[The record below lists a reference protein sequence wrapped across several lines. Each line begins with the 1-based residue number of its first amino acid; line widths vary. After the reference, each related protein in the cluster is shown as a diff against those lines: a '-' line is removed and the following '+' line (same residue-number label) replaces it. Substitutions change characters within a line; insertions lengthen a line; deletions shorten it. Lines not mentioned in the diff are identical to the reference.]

1 MAATFRFTSDTFE
14 PNLPHI
20 SFSDSEDRRLERER
34 MMFSS
39 DPNKVETIVSH
50 LMKDYVP
57 DKSKEKLAMSP
68 TLAKVE
74 AAMPSDDPRRGMGS
88 KIMAES
94 TIGIAANPDK
104 HPLEVIKEIYDRN
117 VEERKKAT
125 YAYLEDKEKGFL
137 GLPGTGTSLFTGSVI
152 GKKYANM
159 PGYDE
164 YKQKKDEYNR
174 THFTLDEFSSP
185 QSAAALGGILT
196 AIGVGAEKLGTSAG
210 TIGKVARVAAK
221 FLPTGFKAIPNPL
234 LRVGLT
240 ALASIPE
247 FWAFEG
253 IHQAVT
259 KAPGMEDVPE
269 LPKQVLGLIA
279 GGAGMSQL
287 SKGIAKRIDKWG
299 EARYAANDA
308 VNKMMQDPSLKNVV
322 DSFDKERYMKKSAE
336 LFQDDFS
343 MRGTPGSAA
352 AKVGSSK
359 AKISMEQ
366 MSRIEGKINE
376 GLQVEDAVGQVLTE
390 DKLLGALDAIKTN
403 KFFDELLKSSADK
416 QEKALK
422 NRLFR
427 DAVNRGLGPDEAIL
441 EVQRGTAKWELDD
454 IINFGNNATVT
465 HAPEVA
471 AGLRMLGYSD
481 EAINKIPLRMG
492 KTLSKRRMIEANAE
506 RSKLEL
512 EGQKLFAEEAGT
524 ATEASLY
531 DPMSTGVDRARAAI
545 AEHNKL
551 IAKPALR
558 LGKTRKYN
566 YKEVQE
572 KEKSD
577 AEAFRRWVTGEGHKP
592 VEPTVLFRGELSE
605 TPRPNG
611 QLLHVSPWLRIGDSA
626 GKFGGGGHFVTEY
639 PAQTG
644 HIYYRGGSL
653 AGDPLEITR
662 VGSVKGV
669 TWDEAL
675 EQAKKVYDDAL
686 AKRMKGNRTY
696 LKDHPEEAESILN
709 AEKKWAAEEAFSH
722 LQKGTYEADVYNR
735 PGKWRNMKDEHIP
748 PGHFKETPP
757 LRSNDEV
764 AAWERKI
771 AEGQKFGLSGKPKYF
786 FAEGEPAKTADEE
799 TWYRY
804 FKNMTEGEG
813 GAATEAN
820 MFTFEGNIPK
830 PLPEGTHTVRKIPE
844 SAMKA
849 YNRVYEERLDA
860 VHKKVVESVEADKEV
875 VQEVIKQNYYEPTE
889 GMKSVMSDFVTD
901 EQYAKAM
908 LNLEELGIGKKGD
921 FAASTAAGVGTKKKR
936 VATPKKVVKQVAEDA
951 ETIEAVGAEN
961 ISKAGAEGKVKKEKR
976 DFNRESVDLYTRMS
990 QGKIS
995 QDEYDSALNSLMDEH
1010 GGGGWGKMMAA
1021 ITAGAGALSALS
1033 AFAPSEAEAAGLPNG
1048 VITNANYSIVSGI
1061 KKTFKEVIKEIV
1073 DKKLFVPEYV
1083 KGTFDFGDKG
1093 YAISIIPDI
1102 MNVSAKYRSS
1112 KKMFAQQYLSPNVV
1126 ADFLYNATTKDG
1138 RRLPTNPMPEIASRT
1153 AISQGNTAKAFSL
1166 VQDVLSMVTGGESHM
1181 KEVSEAMKPLLE
1193 MNMTASRVSFHRGN
1207 ISKLDE
1213 MIEGL
1218 IKKKSKLSGDEALA
1232 MDGNIEKLMMMQD
1245 ASNQA
1250 ISELKFNKEA
1260 FDKQWRTI
1268 AEGLAEKYPS
1278 TRIAL
1283 ALEGEGMAANDPWVL
1298 KHLTDREK
1306 EAVGHLR
1313 KLLNKIAEYIIDVGG
1328 KPIIEKPYIHH
1339 AAHPDMDWKGL
1350 QKSLEGYSLESQN
1363 ILPLS
1368 RLFHREYNSKQMM
1381 PDIHY
1386 VMQQYLPDIFKR
1398 IEMMDFWKKGKPN
1411 GWSAHMHALEQMG
1424 WRAPAEF
1431 MKSIAQ
1437 GFLPEDRTWA
1447 NNIAR
1452 QAYALEAARL
1462 IGFNPAP
1469 GFKHLMKLEANWSN
1483 FGVKMGLTNLPKA
1496 FDIYK
1501 KEVGAAVLE
1510 KMTGKKVTRDMET
1523 ELYRTFTH
1531 AGNMSAIIQDL
1542 GLYEP
1547 PRGWVEK
1554 IGRQLS
1560 DYTGTIINNTERFDR
1575 AMSFVGS
1582 MEMAAKQ
1589 GMTAEQAIYNLYD
1602 TILKTNFLSGNQN
1615 PSWLRNPKVRAM
1627 MMFQG
1632 TPFKIAEQRALLA
1645 VRAGRGIKKGW
1656 DEYYKQLQD
1665 IRKMVG
1671 EGEKEFKWNL
1681 IKDALESEKDINGI
1695 PYAYQL
1701 MRKVMILGTVI
1712 TGGAALFDADMTGHM
1727 LHLPFVKHEGGLKV
1741 NLNPVLSAAMETKAK
1756 EDEFWLSSF
1765 FKRWL
1770 GSAPFGAAVGKAAR
1784 LKEDD
1789 IPKIYRDSKFRYFFG
1804 VPATK
1809 EE

>member
-117 VEERKKAT
+117 VEERKKVT
-125 YAYLEDKEKGFL
+125 YTYLEDKEKGFL

-185 QSAAALGGILT
+185 QSAAALGGMLT

-247 FWAFEG
+247 FWAFEAAG
-253 IHQAVT
+253 QVIKKNPLTENMSDLQ
-259 KAPGMEDVPE
+259 KE
-269 LPKQVLGLIA
+269 VLGMVG
-279 GGAGMSQL
+279 GGAVMSKV
-287 SKGIAKRIDKWG
+287 SRGIAKEINKWG
-299 EARYAANDA
+299 AAKYKATEAT
-308 VNKMMQDPSLKNVV
+308 NKMLEDPSMKNVADFF
-322 DSFDKERYMKKSAE
+322 DSDAYMKKSAE

-366 MSRIEGKINE
+366 MSRIEEKINE
-376 GLQVEDAVGQVLTE
+376 GLHVEDAVGQVLTE
-390 DKLLGALDAIKTN
+390 DKLLGALDAVKTN

-524 ATEASLY
+524 ATEA
-531 DPMSTGVDRARAAI
+531 
-545 AEHNKL
+545 
-551 IAKPALR
+551 R
-558 LGKTRKYN
+558 LVN
-566 YKEVQE
+566 
-572 KEKSD
+572 
-577 AEAFRRWVTGEGHKP
+577 
-592 VEPTVLFRGELSE
+592 
-605 TPRPNG
+605 
-611 QLLHVSPWLRIGDSA
+611 
-626 GKFGGGGHFVTEY
+626 
-639 PAQTG
+639 
-644 HIYYRGGSL
+644 
-653 AGDPLEITR
+653 PLQPEEITR
-662 VGSVKGV
+662 AKSAVAETEKLLGGV
-669 TWDEAL
+669 
-675 EQAKKVYDDAL
+675 V
-686 AKRMKGNRTY
+686 
-696 LKDHPEEAESILN
+696 P
-709 AEKKWAAEEAFSH
+709 
-722 LQKGTYEADVYNR
+722 
-735 PGKWRNMKDEHIP
+735 
-748 PGHFKETPP
+748 
-757 LRSNDEV
+757 
-764 AAWERKI
+764 
-771 AEGQKFGLSGKPKYF
+771 EGQKIGLSGKPKYF

-804 FKNMTEGEG
+804 FKNMTKGEG

-951 ETIEAVGAEN
+951 EIIEAVGAEN
-961 ISKAGAEGKVKKEKR
+961 VTKAGAEGRVKKEKR
-976 DFNRESVDLYTRMS
+976 DFSRESVDLYTRMS

-1250 ISELKFNKEA
+1250 IGELKFKKEA

-1306 EAVGHLR
+1306 EAVGHIR
-1313 KLLNKIAEYIIDVGG
+1313 KLHNKIAEYIIDVGG
-1328 KPIIEKPYIHH
+1328 KPIMEKPYIHH

-1350 QKSLEGYSLESQN
+1350 QKSLEGYSLETQN

-1615 PSWLRNPKVRAM
+1615 PAWLRNPKIRAM

-1741 NLNPVLSAAMETKAK
+1741 NLNPMLSAAMETKSK
-1756 EDEFWLSSF
+1756 EDEFWPSSF

-1804 VPATK
+1804 VPATR

>member
-125 YAYLEDKEKGFL
+125 YTYLEDKEKGFL

-185 QSAAALGGILT
+185 QSAAALGGMLT
-196 AIGVGAEKLGTSAG
+196 AIGVGAEKLSTSAG

-269 LPKQVLGLIA
+269 LPKQVLGFMA

-376 GLQVEDAVGQVLTE
+376 GLHVEDAVGQVLTE
-390 DKLLGALDAIKTN
+390 DKLLGALDAVKTN

-524 ATEASLY
+524 ATEA
-531 DPMSTGVDRARAAI
+531 
-545 AEHNKL
+545 
-551 IAKPALR
+551 R
-558 LGKTRKYN
+558 LVN
-566 YKEVQE
+566 
-572 KEKSD
+572 
-577 AEAFRRWVTGEGHKP
+577 
-592 VEPTVLFRGELSE
+592 
-605 TPRPNG
+605 
-611 QLLHVSPWLRIGDSA
+611 
-626 GKFGGGGHFVTEY
+626 
-639 PAQTG
+639 
-644 HIYYRGGSL
+644 
-653 AGDPLEITR
+653 PLQPEEITR
-662 VGSVKGV
+662 AKSAVAETEKLLGGV
-669 TWDEAL
+669 
-675 EQAKKVYDDAL
+675 V
-686 AKRMKGNRTY
+686 
-696 LKDHPEEAESILN
+696 P
-709 AEKKWAAEEAFSH
+709 
-722 LQKGTYEADVYNR
+722 
-735 PGKWRNMKDEHIP
+735 
-748 PGHFKETPP
+748 
-757 LRSNDEV
+757 
-764 AAWERKI
+764 
-771 AEGQKFGLSGKPKYF
+771 EGQKIGLSGKPKYF

-804 FKNMTEGEG
+804 FKNMTKGEG

-1250 ISELKFNKEA
+1250 IGELKFNKEA

-1306 EAVGHLR
+1306 EAVGHIR
-1313 KLLNKIAEYIIDVGG
+1313 KLHNKIAEYIIDVGG
-1328 KPIIEKPYIHH
+1328 KPIMEKPYIHH

-1350 QKSLEGYSLESQN
+1350 QKSLEGYSLETQN

-1431 MKSIAQ
+1431 MKSIAR

-1615 PSWLRNPKVRAM
+1615 PAWLRNPKIRAM

-1741 NLNPVLSAAMETKAK
+1741 NLNPILSAAMETKSK
-1756 EDEFWLSSF
+1756 EDEFWTSSF

>member
-125 YAYLEDKEKGFL
+125 YTYLEDKEKGFL

-164 YKQKKDEYNR
+164 YKQKKNEYNR

-269 LPKQVLGLIA
+269 LPKQVLGFMA

-524 ATEASLY
+524 ATEA
-531 DPMSTGVDRARAAI
+531 
-545 AEHNKL
+545 
-551 IAKPALR
+551 R
-558 LGKTRKYN
+558 LVN
-566 YKEVQE
+566 
-572 KEKSD
+572 
-577 AEAFRRWVTGEGHKP
+577 
-592 VEPTVLFRGELSE
+592 
-605 TPRPNG
+605 
-611 QLLHVSPWLRIGDSA
+611 
-626 GKFGGGGHFVTEY
+626 
-639 PAQTG
+639 
-644 HIYYRGGSL
+644 
-653 AGDPLEITR
+653 PLQPEEITR
-662 VGSVKGV
+662 AKSAVAETEKLIGGV
-669 TWDEAL
+669 
-675 EQAKKVYDDAL
+675 V
-686 AKRMKGNRTY
+686 
-696 LKDHPEEAESILN
+696 P
-709 AEKKWAAEEAFSH
+709 
-722 LQKGTYEADVYNR
+722 
-735 PGKWRNMKDEHIP
+735 
-748 PGHFKETPP
+748 
-757 LRSNDEV
+757 
-764 AAWERKI
+764 
-771 AEGQKFGLSGKPKYF
+771 EGQKIGLSGKPKYF

-804 FKNMTEGEG
+804 FKNVTEGEG

-995 QDEYDSALNSLMDEH
+995 QDEYDSALNSLMNEH
-1010 GGGGWGKMMAA
+1010 GGGSWGKMMAA

-1153 AISQGNTAKAFSL
+1153 AISQGNTAKAFAL

-1313 KLLNKIAEYIIDVGG
+1313 KLHNKIAEYIIDVGG
-1328 KPIIEKPYIHH
+1328 KPIMEKPYIHH

-1615 PSWLRNPKVRAM
+1615 PSWLRNPKIRAM

-1701 MRKVMILGTVI
+1701 MRKIMILGTVI

>member
-125 YAYLEDKEKGFL
+125 YTYLEDKEKGFL

-164 YKQKKDEYNR
+164 YKQKKNEYNR

-524 ATEASLY
+524 ATEA
-531 DPMSTGVDRARAAI
+531 
-545 AEHNKL
+545 
-551 IAKPALR
+551 R
-558 LGKTRKYN
+558 LVNPLQPEEITSAQSA
-566 YKEVQE
+566 V
-572 KEKSD
+572 
-577 AEAFRRWVTGEGHKP
+577 A
-592 VEPTVLFRGELSE
+592 E
-605 TPRPNG
+605 TPN
-611 QLLHVSPWLRIGDSA
+611 LL
-626 GKFGGGGHFVTEY
+626 GGVV
-639 PAQTG
+639 P
-644 HIYYRGGSL
+644 
-653 AGDPLEITR
+653 
-662 VGSVKGV
+662 
-669 TWDEAL
+669 
-675 EQAKKVYDDAL
+675 
-686 AKRMKGNRTY
+686 
-696 LKDHPEEAESILN
+696 
-709 AEKKWAAEEAFSH
+709 
-722 LQKGTYEADVYNR
+722 
-735 PGKWRNMKDEHIP
+735 
-748 PGHFKETPP
+748 
-757 LRSNDEV
+757 
-764 AAWERKI
+764 
-771 AEGQKFGLSGKPKYF
+771 EGQKIGLSGKPKYF

-804 FKNMTEGEG
+804 FKNITGGEG

-995 QDEYDSALNSLMDEH
+995 QDEYDSALNSLMNEH
-1010 GGGGWGKMMAA
+1010 GGGSWGKMMAA

-1153 AISQGNTAKAFSL
+1153 AISQGNTAKAFAL

-1313 KLLNKIAEYIIDVGG
+1313 KLHNKIAEYIIDVGG
-1328 KPIIEKPYIHH
+1328 KPIMEKPYIHH

-1615 PSWLRNPKVRAM
+1615 PSWLRNPKIRAM

-1804 VPATK
+1804 IPATK

>member
-94 TIGIAANPDK
+94 IIGIAANPDK

-125 YAYLEDKEKGFL
+125 YTYLEDKEKGFL

-164 YKQKKDEYNR
+164 YKQKKNEYNR

-279 GGAGMSQL
+279 GGAGMSKL

-322 DSFDKERYMKKSAE
+322 DLFDKEGYMKKSAE

-524 ATEASLY
+524 ATEA
-531 DPMSTGVDRARAAI
+531 
-545 AEHNKL
+545 
-551 IAKPALR
+551 R
-558 LGKTRKYN
+558 LVN
-566 YKEVQE
+566 
-572 KEKSD
+572 
-577 AEAFRRWVTGEGHKP
+577 
-592 VEPTVLFRGELSE
+592 
-605 TPRPNG
+605 
-611 QLLHVSPWLRIGDSA
+611 
-626 GKFGGGGHFVTEY
+626 
-639 PAQTG
+639 
-644 HIYYRGGSL
+644 
-653 AGDPLEITR
+653 PLQPEEITR
-662 VGSVKGV
+662 AKNAVAETEKLLGGV
-669 TWDEAL
+669 
-675 EQAKKVYDDAL
+675 V
-686 AKRMKGNRTY
+686 
-696 LKDHPEEAESILN
+696 P
-709 AEKKWAAEEAFSH
+709 
-722 LQKGTYEADVYNR
+722 
-735 PGKWRNMKDEHIP
+735 
-748 PGHFKETPP
+748 
-757 LRSNDEV
+757 
-764 AAWERKI
+764 
-771 AEGQKFGLSGKPKYF
+771 EGQKIGLSGKPKYF

-804 FKNMTEGEG
+804 FKNVTGGEG

-995 QDEYDSALNSLMDEH
+995 QDEYDSALNSLMNEH
-1010 GGGGWGKMMAA
+1010 GGGSWGKMMAA

-1112 KKMFAQQYLSPNVV
+1112 KKMFAQRYLSPNVV

-1153 AISQGNTAKAFSL
+1153 AISQGNTAKAFAL

-1313 KLLNKIAEYIIDVGG
+1313 KLHNKIAEYIIDVGG
-1328 KPIIEKPYIHH
+1328 KPIMEKPYIHH

-1615 PSWLRNPKVRAM
+1615 PSWLRNPKIRAM

-1804 VPATK
+1804 IPATK

>member
-94 TIGIAANPDK
+94 IIGIAANPDK

-125 YAYLEDKEKGFL
+125 YTYLEDKEKGFL

-164 YKQKKDEYNR
+164 YKQKKNEYNR

-279 GGAGMSQL
+279 GGAGMSKL

-322 DSFDKERYMKKSAE
+322 DLFDKEGYMKKSAE

-524 ATEASLY
+524 ATEA
-531 DPMSTGVDRARAAI
+531 
-545 AEHNKL
+545 
-551 IAKPALR
+551 R
-558 LGKTRKYN
+558 LVN
-566 YKEVQE
+566 
-572 KEKSD
+572 
-577 AEAFRRWVTGEGHKP
+577 
-592 VEPTVLFRGELSE
+592 
-605 TPRPNG
+605 
-611 QLLHVSPWLRIGDSA
+611 
-626 GKFGGGGHFVTEY
+626 
-639 PAQTG
+639 
-644 HIYYRGGSL
+644 
-653 AGDPLEITR
+653 PLQPEEITR
-662 VGSVKGV
+662 AKSAVAETEKLLGGV
-669 TWDEAL
+669 
-675 EQAKKVYDDAL
+675 V
-686 AKRMKGNRTY
+686 
-696 LKDHPEEAESILN
+696 P
-709 AEKKWAAEEAFSH
+709 
-722 LQKGTYEADVYNR
+722 
-735 PGKWRNMKDEHIP
+735 
-748 PGHFKETPP
+748 
-757 LRSNDEV
+757 
-764 AAWERKI
+764 
-771 AEGQKFGLSGKPKYF
+771 EGQKIGLSGKPKYF

-804 FKNMTEGEG
+804 FKNVTGGEG

-995 QDEYDSALNSLMDEH
+995 QDEYDSALNSLMNEH
-1010 GGGGWGKMMAA
+1010 GGGSWGKMMAA

-1153 AISQGNTAKAFSL
+1153 AISQGNTAKAFAL

-1313 KLLNKIAEYIIDVGG
+1313 KLHNKIAEYIIDVGG
-1328 KPIIEKPYIHH
+1328 KPIMEKPYIHH

-1615 PSWLRNPKVRAM
+1615 PSWLRNPKIRAM

-1804 VPATK
+1804 IPATK

>member
-125 YAYLEDKEKGFL
+125 YTYLEDKEKGFL

-185 QSAAALGGILT
+185 QSAAALGGMLT
-196 AIGVGAEKLGTSAG
+196 AIGVGAEKLSTSAG

-269 LPKQVLGLIA
+269 LPKQVLGFMA

-390 DKLLGALDAIKTN
+390 DKLLGALDAVKTN

-524 ATEASLY
+524 ATEA
-531 DPMSTGVDRARAAI
+531 
-545 AEHNKL
+545 
-551 IAKPALR
+551 R
-558 LGKTRKYN
+558 LVN
-566 YKEVQE
+566 
-572 KEKSD
+572 
-577 AEAFRRWVTGEGHKP
+577 
-592 VEPTVLFRGELSE
+592 
-605 TPRPNG
+605 
-611 QLLHVSPWLRIGDSA
+611 
-626 GKFGGGGHFVTEY
+626 
-639 PAQTG
+639 
-644 HIYYRGGSL
+644 
-653 AGDPLEITR
+653 PLQPEEITR
-662 VGSVKGV
+662 AKSAVAETEKLLGGV
-669 TWDEAL
+669 
-675 EQAKKVYDDAL
+675 V
-686 AKRMKGNRTY
+686 
-696 LKDHPEEAESILN
+696 P
-709 AEKKWAAEEAFSH
+709 
-722 LQKGTYEADVYNR
+722 
-735 PGKWRNMKDEHIP
+735 
-748 PGHFKETPP
+748 
-757 LRSNDEV
+757 
-764 AAWERKI
+764 
-771 AEGQKFGLSGKPKYF
+771 EGQKIGLSGKPKYF

-804 FKNMTEGEG
+804 FKNMTKGEG

-1250 ISELKFNKEA
+1250 IGELKFKKEA

-1306 EAVGHLR
+1306 EAVGHIR
-1313 KLLNKIAEYIIDVGG
+1313 KLHNKIAEYIIDVGG
-1328 KPIIEKPYIHH
+1328 KPIMEKPYIHH

-1350 QKSLEGYSLESQN
+1350 QKSLEGYSLETQN

-1431 MKSIAQ
+1431 MKSIAR

-1615 PSWLRNPKVRAM
+1615 PAWLRNPKIRAM

-1741 NLNPVLSAAMETKAK
+1741 NLNPILSAAMETKSK
-1756 EDEFWLSSF
+1756 EDEFWTSSF

>member
-125 YAYLEDKEKGFL
+125 YTYLEDKEKGFL

-185 QSAAALGGILT
+185 QSAAALGGMLT

-269 LPKQVLGLIA
+269 LPKQVLGFMA

-376 GLQVEDAVGQVLTE
+376 GLHVEDAVGQVLTE
-390 DKLLGALDAIKTN
+390 DKLLGALDAVKTN

-441 EVQRGTAKWELDD
+441 EVQRGTAKWELND

-524 ATEASLY
+524 ATEA
-531 DPMSTGVDRARAAI
+531 
-545 AEHNKL
+545 
-551 IAKPALR
+551 R
-558 LGKTRKYN
+558 LVN
-566 YKEVQE
+566 
-572 KEKSD
+572 
-577 AEAFRRWVTGEGHKP
+577 
-592 VEPTVLFRGELSE
+592 
-605 TPRPNG
+605 
-611 QLLHVSPWLRIGDSA
+611 
-626 GKFGGGGHFVTEY
+626 
-639 PAQTG
+639 
-644 HIYYRGGSL
+644 
-653 AGDPLEITR
+653 PLQPEEITR
-662 VGSVKGV
+662 AKSAVAETEKLLGGV
-669 TWDEAL
+669 
-675 EQAKKVYDDAL
+675 V
-686 AKRMKGNRTY
+686 
-696 LKDHPEEAESILN
+696 P
-709 AEKKWAAEEAFSH
+709 
-722 LQKGTYEADVYNR
+722 
-735 PGKWRNMKDEHIP
+735 
-748 PGHFKETPP
+748 
-757 LRSNDEV
+757 
-764 AAWERKI
+764 
-771 AEGQKFGLSGKPKYF
+771 EGQKIGLSGKPKYF

-804 FKNMTEGEG
+804 FKNMTKGEG

-1250 ISELKFNKEA
+1250 IGELKFNKEA

-1306 EAVGHLR
+1306 EAVGHIR
-1313 KLLNKIAEYIIDVGG
+1313 KLHNKIAEYIIDVGG
-1328 KPIIEKPYIHH
+1328 KPIMEKPYIHH

-1350 QKSLEGYSLESQN
+1350 QKSLEGYSLETQN

-1431 MKSIAQ
+1431 MKSIAR

-1615 PSWLRNPKVRAM
+1615 PAWLRNPKIRAM

-1741 NLNPVLSAAMETKAK
+1741 NLNPILSAAMETKSK
-1756 EDEFWLSSF
+1756 EDEFWTSSF

>member
-125 YAYLEDKEKGFL
+125 YTYLEDKEKGFL

-185 QSAAALGGILT
+185 QSAAALGGMLT

-269 LPKQVLGLIA
+269 LPKQVLGFMA

-376 GLQVEDAVGQVLTE
+376 GLHVEDAVGQVLTE
-390 DKLLGALDAIKTN
+390 DKLLGALDAVKTN

-524 ATEASLY
+524 ATEA
-531 DPMSTGVDRARAAI
+531 
-545 AEHNKL
+545 
-551 IAKPALR
+551 R
-558 LGKTRKYN
+558 LVN
-566 YKEVQE
+566 
-572 KEKSD
+572 
-577 AEAFRRWVTGEGHKP
+577 
-592 VEPTVLFRGELSE
+592 
-605 TPRPNG
+605 
-611 QLLHVSPWLRIGDSA
+611 
-626 GKFGGGGHFVTEY
+626 
-639 PAQTG
+639 
-644 HIYYRGGSL
+644 
-653 AGDPLEITR
+653 PLQPEEITR
-662 VGSVKGV
+662 AKSAVAETEKLLGGV
-669 TWDEAL
+669 
-675 EQAKKVYDDAL
+675 V
-686 AKRMKGNRTY
+686 
-696 LKDHPEEAESILN
+696 P
-709 AEKKWAAEEAFSH
+709 
-722 LQKGTYEADVYNR
+722 
-735 PGKWRNMKDEHIP
+735 
-748 PGHFKETPP
+748 
-757 LRSNDEV
+757 
-764 AAWERKI
+764 
-771 AEGQKFGLSGKPKYF
+771 EGQKIGLSGKPKYF

-804 FKNMTEGEG
+804 FKNVTEGEG

-976 DFNRESVDLYTRMS
+976 DFSRESVDLYTRMS

-1250 ISELKFNKEA
+1250 IGELKFKKEA

-1306 EAVGHLR
+1306 EAVGHIR
-1313 KLLNKIAEYIIDVGG
+1313 KLHNKIAEYIIDVGG
-1328 KPIIEKPYIHH
+1328 KPIMEKPYIHH

-1350 QKSLEGYSLESQN
+1350 QKSLEGYSLETQN

-1431 MKSIAQ
+1431 MKSIAR

-1615 PSWLRNPKVRAM
+1615 PAWLRNPKIRAM

-1741 NLNPVLSAAMETKAK
+1741 NLNPILSAAMETKSK
-1756 EDEFWLSSF
+1756 EDEFWTSSF

>member
-125 YAYLEDKEKGFL
+125 YTYLEDKEKGFL

-269 LPKQVLGLIA
+269 LPKQVLGFIA

-322 DSFDKERYMKKSAE
+322 DSFDKEGYMKKSAE

-390 DKLLGALDAIKTN
+390 DKLLGALDAVKTN

-524 ATEASLY
+524 ATEA
-531 DPMSTGVDRARAAI
+531 
-545 AEHNKL
+545 
-551 IAKPALR
+551 R
-558 LGKTRKYN
+558 LVN
-566 YKEVQE
+566 
-572 KEKSD
+572 
-577 AEAFRRWVTGEGHKP
+577 
-592 VEPTVLFRGELSE
+592 
-605 TPRPNG
+605 
-611 QLLHVSPWLRIGDSA
+611 
-626 GKFGGGGHFVTEY
+626 
-639 PAQTG
+639 
-644 HIYYRGGSL
+644 
-653 AGDPLEITR
+653 PLQPEEITR
-662 VGSVKGV
+662 AKSAVAETEKLLGGV
-669 TWDEAL
+669 
-675 EQAKKVYDDAL
+675 V
-686 AKRMKGNRTY
+686 
-696 LKDHPEEAESILN
+696 P
-709 AEKKWAAEEAFSH
+709 
-722 LQKGTYEADVYNR
+722 
-735 PGKWRNMKDEHIP
+735 
-748 PGHFKETPP
+748 
-757 LRSNDEV
+757 
-764 AAWERKI
+764 
-771 AEGQKFGLSGKPKYF
+771 EGQKIGLSGKPKYF

-804 FKNMTEGEG
+804 FKNVTGGEG

-995 QDEYDSALNSLMDEH
+995 QDEYDSALNSLMNEH
-1010 GGGGWGKMMAA
+1010 GGGSWGKMMAA

-1313 KLLNKIAEYIIDVGG
+1313 KLHNKIAEYIIDVGG
-1328 KPIIEKPYIHH
+1328 KPIMEKPYIHH

-1615 PSWLRNPKVRAM
+1615 PSWLRNPKIRAM

>member
-125 YAYLEDKEKGFL
+125 YTYLEDKEKGFL

-269 LPKQVLGLIA
+269 LPKQVLGFIA

-390 DKLLGALDAIKTN
+390 DKLLGALDAVKTN

-427 DAVNRGLGPDEAIL
+427 DAINRGLGPDEAIL

-524 ATEASLY
+524 ATEA
-531 DPMSTGVDRARAAI
+531 
-545 AEHNKL
+545 
-551 IAKPALR
+551 R
-558 LGKTRKYN
+558 LVN
-566 YKEVQE
+566 
-572 KEKSD
+572 
-577 AEAFRRWVTGEGHKP
+577 
-592 VEPTVLFRGELSE
+592 
-605 TPRPNG
+605 
-611 QLLHVSPWLRIGDSA
+611 
-626 GKFGGGGHFVTEY
+626 
-639 PAQTG
+639 
-644 HIYYRGGSL
+644 
-653 AGDPLEITR
+653 PLQPEEITR
-662 VGSVKGV
+662 AKSAVAETEKLLGGV
-669 TWDEAL
+669 
-675 EQAKKVYDDAL
+675 V
-686 AKRMKGNRTY
+686 
-696 LKDHPEEAESILN
+696 P
-709 AEKKWAAEEAFSH
+709 
-722 LQKGTYEADVYNR
+722 
-735 PGKWRNMKDEHIP
+735 
-748 PGHFKETPP
+748 
-757 LRSNDEV
+757 
-764 AAWERKI
+764 
-771 AEGQKFGLSGKPKYF
+771 EGQKIGLSGKPKYF

-804 FKNMTEGEG
+804 FKNVIGGEG

-995 QDEYDSALNSLMDEH
+995 QDEYDSALNSLMNEH

-1313 KLLNKIAEYIIDVGG
+1313 KLHNKIAEYIIDVGG
-1328 KPIIEKPYIHH
+1328 KPIMEKPYIHH

-1615 PSWLRNPKVRAM
+1615 PSWLRNPKIRAM

>member
-125 YAYLEDKEKGFL
+125 YTYLEDKEKGFL

-164 YKQKKDEYNR
+164 YKQKKNEYNR

-269 LPKQVLGLIA
+269 LPKQVLGFMA

-465 HAPEVA
+465 HSPEVA

-524 ATEASLY
+524 ATEA
-531 DPMSTGVDRARAAI
+531 
-545 AEHNKL
+545 
-551 IAKPALR
+551 R
-558 LGKTRKYN
+558 LVN
-566 YKEVQE
+566 
-572 KEKSD
+572 
-577 AEAFRRWVTGEGHKP
+577 
-592 VEPTVLFRGELSE
+592 
-605 TPRPNG
+605 
-611 QLLHVSPWLRIGDSA
+611 
-626 GKFGGGGHFVTEY
+626 
-639 PAQTG
+639 
-644 HIYYRGGSL
+644 
-653 AGDPLEITR
+653 PLQPEEITR
-662 VGSVKGV
+662 AKSAVAETEKLIGGV
-669 TWDEAL
+669 
-675 EQAKKVYDDAL
+675 V
-686 AKRMKGNRTY
+686 
-696 LKDHPEEAESILN
+696 P
-709 AEKKWAAEEAFSH
+709 
-722 LQKGTYEADVYNR
+722 
-735 PGKWRNMKDEHIP
+735 
-748 PGHFKETPP
+748 
-757 LRSNDEV
+757 
-764 AAWERKI
+764 
-771 AEGQKFGLSGKPKYF
+771 EGQKIGLSGKPKYF

-804 FKNMTEGEG
+804 FKNVTEGEG

-820 MFTFEGNIPK
+820 MFTFEGNMPK
-830 PLPEGTHTVRKIPE
+830 PLPEGTYTVRKIPE

-908 LNLEELGIGKKGD
+908 LDLEELGIGKKGD

-995 QDEYDSALNSLMDEH
+995 QDEYDSALNSLMNEH
-1010 GGGGWGKMMAA
+1010 GGGSWGKMMAA

-1153 AISQGNTAKAFSL
+1153 AISQGNTAKAFAL

-1615 PSWLRNPKVRAM
+1615 PSWLRNPKIRAM

>member
-125 YAYLEDKEKGFL
+125 YTYLEDKEKGFL

-164 YKQKKDEYNR
+164 YKQKKNEYNR

-322 DSFDKERYMKKSAE
+322 DLFDKEGYMKKSAE

-524 ATEASLY
+524 ATEA
-531 DPMSTGVDRARAAI
+531 
-545 AEHNKL
+545 
-551 IAKPALR
+551 R
-558 LGKTRKYN
+558 LVN
-566 YKEVQE
+566 
-572 KEKSD
+572 
-577 AEAFRRWVTGEGHKP
+577 
-592 VEPTVLFRGELSE
+592 
-605 TPRPNG
+605 
-611 QLLHVSPWLRIGDSA
+611 
-626 GKFGGGGHFVTEY
+626 
-639 PAQTG
+639 
-644 HIYYRGGSL
+644 
-653 AGDPLEITR
+653 PLQPEEITR
-662 VGSVKGV
+662 AKSAVAETEKLLGGV
-669 TWDEAL
+669 
-675 EQAKKVYDDAL
+675 V
-686 AKRMKGNRTY
+686 
-696 LKDHPEEAESILN
+696 P
-709 AEKKWAAEEAFSH
+709 
-722 LQKGTYEADVYNR
+722 
-735 PGKWRNMKDEHIP
+735 
-748 PGHFKETPP
+748 
-757 LRSNDEV
+757 
-764 AAWERKI
+764 
-771 AEGQKFGLSGKPKYF
+771 EGQKIGLSGKPKYF

-804 FKNMTEGEG
+804 FKNITGGEG

-936 VATPKKVVKQVAEDA
+936 VATPKKVVKQVTEDA
-951 ETIEAVGAEN
+951 ETIEAVGSEN

-995 QDEYDSALNSLMDEH
+995 QDEYDSALNSLMNEH
-1010 GGGGWGKMMAA
+1010 GGGSWGKMMAA

-1112 KKMFAQQYLSPNVV
+1112 KKMFAQRYLSPNVV

-1313 KLLNKIAEYIIDVGG
+1313 KLHNKIAEYIIDVGG
-1328 KPIIEKPYIHH
+1328 KPIMEKPYIHH

-1804 VPATK
+1804 IPATK

>member
-125 YAYLEDKEKGFL
+125 YTYLEDKEKGFL

-185 QSAAALGGILT
+185 QSAAALGGMLT
-196 AIGVGAEKLGTSAG
+196 AIGVGAEKLSTSAG

-269 LPKQVLGLIA
+269 LPKQVLGFMA

-376 GLQVEDAVGQVLTE
+376 GLHVEDAVGQVLTE
-390 DKLLGALDAIKTN
+390 DKLLGALDAVKTN

-524 ATEASLY
+524 ATEA
-531 DPMSTGVDRARAAI
+531 
-545 AEHNKL
+545 
-551 IAKPALR
+551 R
-558 LGKTRKYN
+558 LVN
-566 YKEVQE
+566 
-572 KEKSD
+572 
-577 AEAFRRWVTGEGHKP
+577 
-592 VEPTVLFRGELSE
+592 
-605 TPRPNG
+605 
-611 QLLHVSPWLRIGDSA
+611 
-626 GKFGGGGHFVTEY
+626 
-639 PAQTG
+639 
-644 HIYYRGGSL
+644 
-653 AGDPLEITR
+653 PLQPEEITR
-662 VGSVKGV
+662 AKSAVAETEKLLGGV
-669 TWDEAL
+669 
-675 EQAKKVYDDAL
+675 V
-686 AKRMKGNRTY
+686 
-696 LKDHPEEAESILN
+696 P
-709 AEKKWAAEEAFSH
+709 
-722 LQKGTYEADVYNR
+722 
-735 PGKWRNMKDEHIP
+735 
-748 PGHFKETPP
+748 
-757 LRSNDEV
+757 
-764 AAWERKI
+764 
-771 AEGQKFGLSGKPKYF
+771 EGQKIGLSGKPKYF

-804 FKNMTEGEG
+804 FKNVTEGEG

-976 DFNRESVDLYTRMS
+976 DFSRESVDLYTRMS

-995 QDEYDSALNSLMDEH
+995 QDEYDSALNSLMNEH

-1250 ISELKFNKEA
+1250 IGELKFKKEA

-1306 EAVGHLR
+1306 EAVGHIR
-1313 KLLNKIAEYIIDVGG
+1313 KLHNKIAEYIIDVGG
-1328 KPIIEKPYIHH
+1328 KPIMEKPYIHH

-1350 QKSLEGYSLESQN
+1350 QKSLEGYSLETQN

-1431 MKSIAQ
+1431 MKSIAR

-1615 PSWLRNPKVRAM
+1615 PAWLRNPKIRAM

-1741 NLNPVLSAAMETKAK
+1741 NLNPILSAAMETKSK
-1756 EDEFWLSSF
+1756 EDEFWTSSF

>member
-125 YAYLEDKEKGFL
+125 YTYLEDKEKGFL

-185 QSAAALGGILT
+185 QSAAALGGMLT
-196 AIGVGAEKLGTSAG
+196 AIGVGAEKLSTSAG

-269 LPKQVLGLIA
+269 LPKQVLGFMA

-376 GLQVEDAVGQVLTE
+376 GLHVEDAVGQVLTE
-390 DKLLGALDAIKTN
+390 DKLLGALDAVKTN

-524 ATEASLY
+524 ATEA
-531 DPMSTGVDRARAAI
+531 
-545 AEHNKL
+545 
-551 IAKPALR
+551 R
-558 LGKTRKYN
+558 LVN
-566 YKEVQE
+566 
-572 KEKSD
+572 
-577 AEAFRRWVTGEGHKP
+577 
-592 VEPTVLFRGELSE
+592 
-605 TPRPNG
+605 
-611 QLLHVSPWLRIGDSA
+611 
-626 GKFGGGGHFVTEY
+626 
-639 PAQTG
+639 
-644 HIYYRGGSL
+644 
-653 AGDPLEITR
+653 PLQPEEITR
-662 VGSVKGV
+662 AKSAVAETEKLLGGV
-669 TWDEAL
+669 
-675 EQAKKVYDDAL
+675 V
-686 AKRMKGNRTY
+686 
-696 LKDHPEEAESILN
+696 P
-709 AEKKWAAEEAFSH
+709 
-722 LQKGTYEADVYNR
+722 
-735 PGKWRNMKDEHIP
+735 
-748 PGHFKETPP
+748 
-757 LRSNDEV
+757 
-764 AAWERKI
+764 
-771 AEGQKFGLSGKPKYF
+771 EGQKIGLSGKPKYF

-804 FKNMTEGEG
+804 FKNMTKGEG

-1250 ISELKFNKEA
+1250 IGELKFKKEA

-1306 EAVGHLR
+1306 EAVGHIR
-1313 KLLNKIAEYIIDVGG
+1313 KLHNKIAEYIIDVGG
-1328 KPIIEKPYIHH
+1328 KPIMEKPYIHH

-1350 QKSLEGYSLESQN
+1350 QKSLEGYSLETQN

-1431 MKSIAQ
+1431 MKSIAR

-1615 PSWLRNPKVRAM
+1615 PAWLRNPKIRAM

-1741 NLNPVLSAAMETKAK
+1741 NLNPILSAAMETKSK
-1756 EDEFWLSSF
+1756 EDEFWTSSF

>member
-125 YAYLEDKEKGFL
+125 YTYLEDKEKGFL

-164 YKQKKDEYNR
+164 YKQKKNEYNR

-269 LPKQVLGLIA
+269 LPKQVLGFIA

-390 DKLLGALDAIKTN
+390 DKLLGALDAVKTN

-524 ATEASLY
+524 ATEA
-531 DPMSTGVDRARAAI
+531 
-545 AEHNKL
+545 
-551 IAKPALR
+551 R
-558 LGKTRKYN
+558 LVN
-566 YKEVQE
+566 
-572 KEKSD
+572 
-577 AEAFRRWVTGEGHKP
+577 
-592 VEPTVLFRGELSE
+592 
-605 TPRPNG
+605 
-611 QLLHVSPWLRIGDSA
+611 
-626 GKFGGGGHFVTEY
+626 
-639 PAQTG
+639 
-644 HIYYRGGSL
+644 
-653 AGDPLEITR
+653 PLQPEEITR
-662 VGSVKGV
+662 AKSAVAETEKLLGGV
-669 TWDEAL
+669 
-675 EQAKKVYDDAL
+675 V
-686 AKRMKGNRTY
+686 
-696 LKDHPEEAESILN
+696 P
-709 AEKKWAAEEAFSH
+709 
-722 LQKGTYEADVYNR
+722 
-735 PGKWRNMKDEHIP
+735 
-748 PGHFKETPP
+748 
-757 LRSNDEV
+757 
-764 AAWERKI
+764 
-771 AEGQKFGLSGKPKYF
+771 EGQKIGLSGKPKYF

-804 FKNMTEGEG
+804 FKNVTGGEG

-995 QDEYDSALNSLMDEH
+995 QDEYDSALNSLMNEH
-1010 GGGGWGKMMAA
+1010 GGGSWGKMMAA

-1313 KLLNKIAEYIIDVGG
+1313 KLHNKIAEYIIDVGG
-1328 KPIIEKPYIHH
+1328 KPIMEKPYIHH

>member
-94 TIGIAANPDK
+94 IIGIAANPDK

-125 YAYLEDKEKGFL
+125 YTYLEDKEKGFL

-164 YKQKKDEYNR
+164 YKQKKNEYNR

-279 GGAGMSQL
+279 GGAGMSKL

-322 DSFDKERYMKKSAE
+322 DLFDKEGYMKKSAE

-524 ATEASLY
+524 ATEA
-531 DPMSTGVDRARAAI
+531 
-545 AEHNKL
+545 
-551 IAKPALR
+551 R
-558 LGKTRKYN
+558 LVN
-566 YKEVQE
+566 
-572 KEKSD
+572 
-577 AEAFRRWVTGEGHKP
+577 
-592 VEPTVLFRGELSE
+592 
-605 TPRPNG
+605 
-611 QLLHVSPWLRIGDSA
+611 
-626 GKFGGGGHFVTEY
+626 
-639 PAQTG
+639 
-644 HIYYRGGSL
+644 
-653 AGDPLEITR
+653 PLQPEEITR
-662 VGSVKGV
+662 AKNAVAETEKLLGGV
-669 TWDEAL
+669 
-675 EQAKKVYDDAL
+675 V
-686 AKRMKGNRTY
+686 
-696 LKDHPEEAESILN
+696 P
-709 AEKKWAAEEAFSH
+709 
-722 LQKGTYEADVYNR
+722 
-735 PGKWRNMKDEHIP
+735 
-748 PGHFKETPP
+748 
-757 LRSNDEV
+757 
-764 AAWERKI
+764 
-771 AEGQKFGLSGKPKYF
+771 EGQKIGLSGKPKYF

-804 FKNMTEGEG
+804 FKNITGGEG

-995 QDEYDSALNSLMDEH
+995 QDEYDSALNSLMNEH
-1010 GGGGWGKMMAA
+1010 GGGSWGKMMAA

-1153 AISQGNTAKAFSL
+1153 AISQGNTAKAFAL

-1313 KLLNKIAEYIIDVGG
+1313 KLHNKIAEYIIDVGG
-1328 KPIIEKPYIHH
+1328 KPIMEKPYIHH

-1615 PSWLRNPKVRAM
+1615 PSWLRNPKIRAM

-1804 VPATK
+1804 IPATK

>member
-125 YAYLEDKEKGFL
+125 YTYLEDKEKGFL

-164 YKQKKDEYNR
+164 YKQKKNEYNR

-269 LPKQVLGLIA
+269 LPKQVLGFMA

-524 ATEASLY
+524 ATEA
-531 DPMSTGVDRARAAI
+531 
-545 AEHNKL
+545 
-551 IAKPALR
+551 R
-558 LGKTRKYN
+558 LVN
-566 YKEVQE
+566 
-572 KEKSD
+572 
-577 AEAFRRWVTGEGHKP
+577 
-592 VEPTVLFRGELSE
+592 
-605 TPRPNG
+605 
-611 QLLHVSPWLRIGDSA
+611 
-626 GKFGGGGHFVTEY
+626 
-639 PAQTG
+639 
-644 HIYYRGGSL
+644 
-653 AGDPLEITR
+653 PLQPEEITR
-662 VGSVKGV
+662 AKSAVAETEKLLGGV
-669 TWDEAL
+669 
-675 EQAKKVYDDAL
+675 V
-686 AKRMKGNRTY
+686 
-696 LKDHPEEAESILN
+696 P
-709 AEKKWAAEEAFSH
+709 
-722 LQKGTYEADVYNR
+722 
-735 PGKWRNMKDEHIP
+735 
-748 PGHFKETPP
+748 
-757 LRSNDEV
+757 
-764 AAWERKI
+764 
-771 AEGQKFGLSGKPKYF
+771 EGQKIGLSGKPKYF

-804 FKNMTEGEG
+804 FKNVTGGEG

-995 QDEYDSALNSLMDEH
+995 QDEYDSALNSLMNEH
-1010 GGGGWGKMMAA
+1010 GGGSWGKMMAA

-1153 AISQGNTAKAFSL
+1153 AISQGNTAKAFAL

-1313 KLLNKIAEYIIDVGG
+1313 KLHNKIAEYIIDVGG
-1328 KPIIEKPYIHH
+1328 KPIMEKPYIHH

-1615 PSWLRNPKVRAM
+1615 PSWLRNPKIRAM

-1701 MRKVMILGTVI
+1701 MRKIMILGTVI

>member
-125 YAYLEDKEKGFL
+125 YTYLEDKEKGFL

-269 LPKQVLGLIA
+269 LPKQVLGFIA

-390 DKLLGALDAIKTN
+390 DKLLGALDAVKTN

-427 DAVNRGLGPDEAIL
+427 DAINRGLGPDEAIL

-524 ATEASLY
+524 ATEA
-531 DPMSTGVDRARAAI
+531 
-545 AEHNKL
+545 
-551 IAKPALR
+551 R
-558 LGKTRKYN
+558 LVN
-566 YKEVQE
+566 
-572 KEKSD
+572 
-577 AEAFRRWVTGEGHKP
+577 
-592 VEPTVLFRGELSE
+592 
-605 TPRPNG
+605 
-611 QLLHVSPWLRIGDSA
+611 
-626 GKFGGGGHFVTEY
+626 
-639 PAQTG
+639 
-644 HIYYRGGSL
+644 
-653 AGDPLEITR
+653 PLQPEEITR
-662 VGSVKGV
+662 AKSAVAETEKLLGGV
-669 TWDEAL
+669 
-675 EQAKKVYDDAL
+675 V
-686 AKRMKGNRTY
+686 
-696 LKDHPEEAESILN
+696 P
-709 AEKKWAAEEAFSH
+709 
-722 LQKGTYEADVYNR
+722 
-735 PGKWRNMKDEHIP
+735 
-748 PGHFKETPP
+748 
-757 LRSNDEV
+757 
-764 AAWERKI
+764 
-771 AEGQKFGLSGKPKYF
+771 EGQKIGLSGKPKYF

-804 FKNMTEGEG
+804 FKNVTGGEG

-995 QDEYDSALNSLMDEH
+995 QDEYDSALNSLMNEH

-1313 KLLNKIAEYIIDVGG
+1313 KLHNKIAEYIIDVGG
-1328 KPIIEKPYIHH
+1328 KPIMEKPYIHH

-1615 PSWLRNPKVRAM
+1615 PSWLRNPKIRAM

>member
-125 YAYLEDKEKGFL
+125 YTYLEDKEKGFL

-322 DSFDKERYMKKSAE
+322 DSFDKEGYMKKSAE

-390 DKLLGALDAIKTN
+390 DKLLGALDAVKTN

-524 ATEASLY
+524 ATEA
-531 DPMSTGVDRARAAI
+531 
-545 AEHNKL
+545 
-551 IAKPALR
+551 R
-558 LGKTRKYN
+558 LVN
-566 YKEVQE
+566 
-572 KEKSD
+572 
-577 AEAFRRWVTGEGHKP
+577 
-592 VEPTVLFRGELSE
+592 
-605 TPRPNG
+605 
-611 QLLHVSPWLRIGDSA
+611 
-626 GKFGGGGHFVTEY
+626 
-639 PAQTG
+639 
-644 HIYYRGGSL
+644 
-653 AGDPLEITR
+653 PLQPEEITR
-662 VGSVKGV
+662 AKSAVAETEKLLGGV
-669 TWDEAL
+669 
-675 EQAKKVYDDAL
+675 V
-686 AKRMKGNRTY
+686 
-696 LKDHPEEAESILN
+696 P
-709 AEKKWAAEEAFSH
+709 
-722 LQKGTYEADVYNR
+722 
-735 PGKWRNMKDEHIP
+735 
-748 PGHFKETPP
+748 
-757 LRSNDEV
+757 
-764 AAWERKI
+764 
-771 AEGQKFGLSGKPKYF
+771 EGQKIGLSGKPKYF

-804 FKNMTEGEG
+804 FKNVTGGEG

-995 QDEYDSALNSLMDEH
+995 QDEYDSALNSLMNEH
-1010 GGGGWGKMMAA
+1010 GGGSWGKMMAA

-1313 KLLNKIAEYIIDVGG
+1313 KLHNKIAEYIIDVGG
-1328 KPIIEKPYIHH
+1328 KPIMEKPYIHH

-1615 PSWLRNPKVRAM
+1615 PSWLRNPKIRAM

>member
-94 TIGIAANPDK
+94 IIGIAANPDK

-125 YAYLEDKEKGFL
+125 YTYLEDKEKGFL

-164 YKQKKDEYNR
+164 YKQKKNEYNR

-279 GGAGMSQL
+279 GGAGMSKL

-322 DSFDKERYMKKSAE
+322 DLFDKEGYMKKSAE

-524 ATEASLY
+524 ATEA
-531 DPMSTGVDRARAAI
+531 
-545 AEHNKL
+545 
-551 IAKPALR
+551 R
-558 LGKTRKYN
+558 LVN
-566 YKEVQE
+566 
-572 KEKSD
+572 
-577 AEAFRRWVTGEGHKP
+577 
-592 VEPTVLFRGELSE
+592 
-605 TPRPNG
+605 
-611 QLLHVSPWLRIGDSA
+611 
-626 GKFGGGGHFVTEY
+626 
-639 PAQTG
+639 
-644 HIYYRGGSL
+644 
-653 AGDPLEITR
+653 PLQPEEITR
-662 VGSVKGV
+662 AKNAVAETEKLLGGV
-669 TWDEAL
+669 
-675 EQAKKVYDDAL
+675 V
-686 AKRMKGNRTY
+686 
-696 LKDHPEEAESILN
+696 P
-709 AEKKWAAEEAFSH
+709 
-722 LQKGTYEADVYNR
+722 
-735 PGKWRNMKDEHIP
+735 
-748 PGHFKETPP
+748 
-757 LRSNDEV
+757 
-764 AAWERKI
+764 
-771 AEGQKFGLSGKPKYF
+771 EGQKIGLSGKPKYF

-804 FKNMTEGEG
+804 FKNVTGGEG

-995 QDEYDSALNSLMDEH
+995 QDEYDSALNSLMNEH
-1010 GGGGWGKMMAA
+1010 GGGSWGKMMAA

-1112 KKMFAQQYLSPNVV
+1112 KKMFAQRYLSPNVV

-1313 KLLNKIAEYIIDVGG
+1313 KLHNKIAEYIIDVGG
-1328 KPIIEKPYIHH
+1328 KPIMEKPYIHH

-1615 PSWLRNPKVRAM
+1615 PSWLRNPKIRAM

-1804 VPATK
+1804 IPATK

>member
-125 YAYLEDKEKGFL
+125 YTYLEDKEKGFL

-185 QSAAALGGILT
+185 QSAAALGGMLT

-269 LPKQVLGLIA
+269 LPKQVLGFMA

-376 GLQVEDAVGQVLTE
+376 GLHVEDAVGQVLTE
-390 DKLLGALDAIKTN
+390 DKLLGALDAVKTN

-524 ATEASLY
+524 ATEA
-531 DPMSTGVDRARAAI
+531 
-545 AEHNKL
+545 
-551 IAKPALR
+551 R
-558 LGKTRKYN
+558 LVN
-566 YKEVQE
+566 
-572 KEKSD
+572 
-577 AEAFRRWVTGEGHKP
+577 
-592 VEPTVLFRGELSE
+592 
-605 TPRPNG
+605 
-611 QLLHVSPWLRIGDSA
+611 
-626 GKFGGGGHFVTEY
+626 
-639 PAQTG
+639 
-644 HIYYRGGSL
+644 
-653 AGDPLEITR
+653 PLQPEEITR
-662 VGSVKGV
+662 AKSAVAETEKLLGGV
-669 TWDEAL
+669 
-675 EQAKKVYDDAL
+675 V
-686 AKRMKGNRTY
+686 
-696 LKDHPEEAESILN
+696 P
-709 AEKKWAAEEAFSH
+709 
-722 LQKGTYEADVYNR
+722 
-735 PGKWRNMKDEHIP
+735 
-748 PGHFKETPP
+748 
-757 LRSNDEV
+757 
-764 AAWERKI
+764 
-771 AEGQKFGLSGKPKYF
+771 EGQKIGLSGKPKYF

-804 FKNMTEGEG
+804 FKNMTKGEG

-951 ETIEAVGAEN
+951 EIIEAVGAEN
-961 ISKAGAEGKVKKEKR
+961 VTKAGAEGRIKKEKR
-976 DFNRESVDLYTRMS
+976 DFSRESVDLYTRMS

-1250 ISELKFNKEA
+1250 IGELKFKKEA

-1306 EAVGHLR
+1306 EAVGHIR
-1313 KLLNKIAEYIIDVGG
+1313 KLHNKIAEYIIDVGG
-1328 KPIIEKPYIHH
+1328 KPIMEKPYIHH

-1350 QKSLEGYSLESQN
+1350 QKSLEGYSLETQN

-1615 PSWLRNPKVRAM
+1615 PAWLRNPKIRAM

-1741 NLNPVLSAAMETKAK
+1741 NLNPMLSAAMETKSK
-1756 EDEFWLSSF
+1756 EDEFWTSSF

-1804 VPATK
+1804 VPATR

>member
-125 YAYLEDKEKGFL
+125 YTYLEDKEKGFL

-164 YKQKKDEYNR
+164 YKQKKNEYNR

-465 HAPEVA
+465 HSPEVA

-524 ATEASLY
+524 ATEA
-531 DPMSTGVDRARAAI
+531 
-545 AEHNKL
+545 
-551 IAKPALR
+551 R
-558 LGKTRKYN
+558 LVN
-566 YKEVQE
+566 
-572 KEKSD
+572 
-577 AEAFRRWVTGEGHKP
+577 
-592 VEPTVLFRGELSE
+592 
-605 TPRPNG
+605 
-611 QLLHVSPWLRIGDSA
+611 
-626 GKFGGGGHFVTEY
+626 
-639 PAQTG
+639 
-644 HIYYRGGSL
+644 
-653 AGDPLEITR
+653 PLQPEEITR
-662 VGSVKGV
+662 AKSAVAETEKLLGGV
-669 TWDEAL
+669 
-675 EQAKKVYDDAL
+675 V
-686 AKRMKGNRTY
+686 
-696 LKDHPEEAESILN
+696 P
-709 AEKKWAAEEAFSH
+709 
-722 LQKGTYEADVYNR
+722 
-735 PGKWRNMKDEHIP
+735 
-748 PGHFKETPP
+748 
-757 LRSNDEV
+757 
-764 AAWERKI
+764 
-771 AEGQKFGLSGKPKYF
+771 EGQKIGLSGKPKYF

-804 FKNMTEGEG
+804 FKNITGGEG

-995 QDEYDSALNSLMDEH
+995 QDEYDSALNSLMNEH
-1010 GGGGWGKMMAA
+1010 GGGSWGKMMAA

-1153 AISQGNTAKAFSL
+1153 AISQGNTAKAFAL

-1313 KLLNKIAEYIIDVGG
+1313 KLHNKIAEYIIDVGG
-1328 KPIIEKPYIHH
+1328 KPIMEKPYIHH

-1560 DYTGTIINNTERFDR
+1560 NYTGTIINNTERFDR

-1615 PSWLRNPKVRAM
+1615 PSWLRNPKIRAM

-1804 VPATK
+1804 IPATK

>member
-125 YAYLEDKEKGFL
+125 YTYLEDKEKGFL

-269 LPKQVLGLIA
+269 LPKQVLGFIA

-299 EARYAANDA
+299 KARYAANDA

-390 DKLLGALDAIKTN
+390 DKLLGALDAVKTN

-524 ATEASLY
+524 ATEA
-531 DPMSTGVDRARAAI
+531 
-545 AEHNKL
+545 
-551 IAKPALR
+551 R
-558 LGKTRKYN
+558 LVN
-566 YKEVQE
+566 
-572 KEKSD
+572 
-577 AEAFRRWVTGEGHKP
+577 
-592 VEPTVLFRGELSE
+592 
-605 TPRPNG
+605 
-611 QLLHVSPWLRIGDSA
+611 
-626 GKFGGGGHFVTEY
+626 
-639 PAQTG
+639 
-644 HIYYRGGSL
+644 
-653 AGDPLEITR
+653 PLQPEEITR
-662 VGSVKGV
+662 AKSAVAETEKLLGGV
-669 TWDEAL
+669 
-675 EQAKKVYDDAL
+675 V
-686 AKRMKGNRTY
+686 
-696 LKDHPEEAESILN
+696 P
-709 AEKKWAAEEAFSH
+709 
-722 LQKGTYEADVYNR
+722 
-735 PGKWRNMKDEHIP
+735 
-748 PGHFKETPP
+748 
-757 LRSNDEV
+757 
-764 AAWERKI
+764 
-771 AEGQKFGLSGKPKYF
+771 EGQKIGLSGKPKYF

-804 FKNMTEGEG
+804 FKNVTGGEG

-995 QDEYDSALNSLMDEH
+995 QDEYDSALNSLMNEH

-1313 KLLNKIAEYIIDVGG
+1313 KLHNKIAEYIIDVGG
-1328 KPIIEKPYIHH
+1328 KPIMEKPYIHH

>member
-125 YAYLEDKEKGFL
+125 YTYLEDKEKGFL

-164 YKQKKDEYNR
+164 YKQKKNEYNR

-322 DSFDKERYMKKSAE
+322 DLFDKEGYMKKSAE

-524 ATEASLY
+524 ATEA
-531 DPMSTGVDRARAAI
+531 
-545 AEHNKL
+545 
-551 IAKPALR
+551 R
-558 LGKTRKYN
+558 LVN
-566 YKEVQE
+566 
-572 KEKSD
+572 
-577 AEAFRRWVTGEGHKP
+577 
-592 VEPTVLFRGELSE
+592 
-605 TPRPNG
+605 
-611 QLLHVSPWLRIGDSA
+611 
-626 GKFGGGGHFVTEY
+626 
-639 PAQTG
+639 
-644 HIYYRGGSL
+644 
-653 AGDPLEITR
+653 PLQPEEITR
-662 VGSVKGV
+662 AKNAVAETEKLLGGV
-669 TWDEAL
+669 
-675 EQAKKVYDDAL
+675 V
-686 AKRMKGNRTY
+686 
-696 LKDHPEEAESILN
+696 P
-709 AEKKWAAEEAFSH
+709 
-722 LQKGTYEADVYNR
+722 
-735 PGKWRNMKDEHIP
+735 
-748 PGHFKETPP
+748 
-757 LRSNDEV
+757 
-764 AAWERKI
+764 
-771 AEGQKFGLSGKPKYF
+771 EGQKIGLSGKPKYF

-804 FKNMTEGEG
+804 FKNITGGEG

-995 QDEYDSALNSLMDEH
+995 QDEYDSALNSLMNEH
-1010 GGGGWGKMMAA
+1010 GGGSWGKMMAA

-1112 KKMFAQQYLSPNVV
+1112 KKMFAQRYLSPNVV

-1181 KEVSEAMKPLLE
+1181 KEVSEAMKPLLD
-1193 MNMTASRVSFHRGN
+1193 MNMIASKVSFHRGN

-1313 KLLNKIAEYIIDVGG
+1313 KLHNKIAEYIIDVGG
-1328 KPIIEKPYIHH
+1328 KPIMEKPYIHH

-1615 PSWLRNPKVRAM
+1615 PSWLRNPKIRAM

-1804 VPATK
+1804 IPATK

>member
-125 YAYLEDKEKGFL
+125 YTYLEDKEKGFL

-185 QSAAALGGILT
+185 QSAAALGGMLT
-196 AIGVGAEKLGTSAG
+196 AIGVGAEKLSTSAG

-269 LPKQVLGLIA
+269 LPKQVLGFMA

-376 GLQVEDAVGQVLTE
+376 GLHVEDAVGQVLTE
-390 DKLLGALDAIKTN
+390 DKLLGALDAVKTN

-441 EVQRGTAKWELDD
+441 EVQRGTAKWELND

-524 ATEASLY
+524 ATEA
-531 DPMSTGVDRARAAI
+531 
-545 AEHNKL
+545 
-551 IAKPALR
+551 R
-558 LGKTRKYN
+558 LVN
-566 YKEVQE
+566 
-572 KEKSD
+572 
-577 AEAFRRWVTGEGHKP
+577 
-592 VEPTVLFRGELSE
+592 
-605 TPRPNG
+605 
-611 QLLHVSPWLRIGDSA
+611 
-626 GKFGGGGHFVTEY
+626 
-639 PAQTG
+639 
-644 HIYYRGGSL
+644 
-653 AGDPLEITR
+653 PLQPEEITR
-662 VGSVKGV
+662 AKSAVAETEKLLGGV
-669 TWDEAL
+669 
-675 EQAKKVYDDAL
+675 V
-686 AKRMKGNRTY
+686 
-696 LKDHPEEAESILN
+696 P
-709 AEKKWAAEEAFSH
+709 
-722 LQKGTYEADVYNR
+722 
-735 PGKWRNMKDEHIP
+735 
-748 PGHFKETPP
+748 
-757 LRSNDEV
+757 
-764 AAWERKI
+764 
-771 AEGQKFGLSGKPKYF
+771 EGQKIGLSGKPKYF

-804 FKNMTEGEG
+804 FKNMTKGEG

-1250 ISELKFNKEA
+1250 IGELKFKKEA

-1306 EAVGHLR
+1306 EAVGHIR
-1313 KLLNKIAEYIIDVGG
+1313 KLHNKIAEYIIDVGG
-1328 KPIIEKPYIHH
+1328 KPIMEKPYIHH

-1350 QKSLEGYSLESQN
+1350 QKSLEGYSLETQN

-1431 MKSIAQ
+1431 MKSIAR

-1615 PSWLRNPKVRAM
+1615 PAWLRNPKIRAM

-1741 NLNPVLSAAMETKAK
+1741 NLNPILSAAMETKSK
-1756 EDEFWLSSF
+1756 EDEFWTSSF